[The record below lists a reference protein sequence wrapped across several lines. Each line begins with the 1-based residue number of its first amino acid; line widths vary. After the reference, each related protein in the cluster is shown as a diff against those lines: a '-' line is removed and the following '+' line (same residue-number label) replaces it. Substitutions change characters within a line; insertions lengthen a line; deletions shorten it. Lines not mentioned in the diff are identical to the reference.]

1 MYGPPASGYRA
12 ASSPKVSAP
21 ASTNSPQTA
30 QTPIVSAGEASAPMM
45 SAGVRK
51 MPTAMVWPTTN
62 AVADH
67 NPSPPEAAARVM
79 PS

>member
-1 MYGPPASGYRA
+1 
-12 ASSPKVSAP
+12 
-21 ASTNSPQTA
+21 
-30 QTPIVSAGEASAPMM
+30 M

-67 NPSPPEAAARVM
+67 NPSPPGAEARVTAVLDVM
-79 PS
+79 PSRK